1 MATKKRGLGRGL
13 DALLSTPGNKQSQ
26 LKPTAADAG
35 KPVSDSELTE
45 LAVESLQRGQYQPRT
60 DMHTESLDELA
71 DSIKQQGVVQPIVVR
86 PLSHDKYEII
96 AGERRWRA
104 AQMAGLAAVPV
115 VIRHV
120 DDRAAIAM
128 ALIENIQREN
138 LNPIEEARSLQR
150 LMKEFDLTQEKAAEA
165 VGRSRSGVANL
176 LRLLDLH
183 ADVRHMLETG
193 QIEMG
198 HARALLAVDKSDQA
212 EMAQK
217 VASRQLSVRETE
229 QWVRQLNEPK
239 VAKAPPRPLDPNI
252 KRLQADLSDKL
263 GARTEL
269 KCQPNGKGKIIISF
283 NNNDELDGILDHFN

>member
-13 DALLSTPGNKQSQ
+13 DALLSTPGKQPSTVHQ
-26 LKPTAADAG
+26 TET
-35 KPVSDSELTE
+35 STTETSHDSELNE
-45 LAVESLQRGQYQPRT
+45 LDVDCLQRGQYQPRT

-86 PLSHDKYEII
+86 PLTQDKYEII

-104 AQMAGLAAVPV
+104 AQMAGLSKVPV

-150 LMKEFDLTQEKAAEA
+150 LMKEFELTQEKAAEA

-183 ADVRHMLETG
+183 ADVRAMLETR

-198 HARALLAVDKSDQA
+198 HARALLAVDKSAQA
-212 EMAQK
+212 QMAQK
-217 VASRQLSVRETE
+217 VASKQLSVRETE
-229 QWVRQLNEPK
+229 QWIRQLNQPK
-239 VAKAPPRPLDPNI
+239 KPSTSPPSMDPNI
-252 KRLQADLSDKL
+252 KRLQTDLSDKL
-263 GARTEL
+263 GAKTEL

>member
-13 DALLSTPGNKQSQ
+13 DALLGTPGNQPSKEKSSVTASEPGNDSQ
-26 LKPTAADAG
+26 
-35 KPVSDSELTE
+35 LTE
-45 LAVESLQRGQYQPRT
+45 LGVECLQRGQYQPRT

-86 PLSHDKYEII
+86 PLSQDKYEII

-104 AQMAGLAAVPV
+104 AQIAGLAKVPV

-150 LMKEFDLTQEKAAEA
+150 LMKEFELTQERAAEA

-183 ADVRHMLETG
+183 ADVRTMLENR

-198 HARALLAVDKSDQA
+198 HARALLAIDKSEQA
-212 EMAQK
+212 EMAKK

-239 VAKAPPRPLDPNI
+239 AVKASPKPLDPNI

-263 GARTEL
+263 GAKTEL

-283 NNNDELDGILDHFN
+283 NSNDELDGILDHLN